1 MGFQGAGLDSEY
13 HMECSDCC
21 SHSHRL
27 ERVQPQVETQTRR
40 RGNVGALI
48 IRIGFWGPLYYNDNQ
63 ESGTPKIVLVII

>member
-21 SHSHRL
+21 SHSHRF

-40 RGNVGALI
+40 RGNVGALKMFNRVLGPI
-48 IRIGFWGPLYYNDNQ
+48 IL
-63 ESGTPKIVLVII
+63 